1 MAEVGL
7 LLPCLSAV
15 SKTLTGN
22 SPHAASIHIL
32 DNDSLLNIFY
42 LYRPV
47 LILDEHE
54 DEVDESV
61 HLAGG
66 RTWVSEQWWYRLA
79 HVCQRW
85 RDLILRSASYL
96 GLSLVC
102 TYGTP
107 VADMLA
113 HSPHLPL
120 IIDYFVHSPPLPLD
134 YSGDDDDVSH
144 ITEEEEK
151 GIIFALKQRDRVCRV
166 RLRVPI
172 PKLQNLVK
180 VIDEEYPILEYLIL
194 SPLTDEGITFV
205 LSERLQAPRLI
216 HLMLFSF
223 ALPKGYRLLTTAA
236 GLVTLWLFMCD
247 PSAYFQPIVLL
258 RLISFMPQLET
269 LKIDFQHAEEDAESS
284 EEDVESADEDVESAD
299 EDVESADE
307 DVESADEDV
316 ESADEDVES
325 ADEDV
330 ESADEDV
337 ESADEDVESADEDVE
352 SADED
357 VESAEEDVE
366 NQLTQ
371 TLITLPNLRWFD
383 FCGSVPYLQPL
394 VCDIIAPRLEKL
406 KIFFQPR
413 LVFFV
418 TGLSDFMITTENL
431 RFDSAE
437 FVFSREV
444 VHAGFYLRAKAG
456 TGIYAISI
464 RIYCARA
471 FFSQVASI
479 TQIFFN
485 VGQRFSA
492 VERLILEDK
501 ENGWLFKSKIGD
513 QRKDWHKLLR
523 SFSNVKT
530 LHIDDGLVE
539 TLSHCL
545 RLEDGEYPPELLS
558 ELQELSY
565 SGSVDANGEAL
576 TPFIDARQSAGRP
589 VNLVHDPN
597 S

>member
-299 EDVESADE
+299 EDVESA
-307 DVESADEDV
+307 
-316 ESADEDVES
+316 
-325 ADEDV
+325 
-330 ESADEDV
+330 
-337 ESADEDVESADEDVE
+337 
-352 SADED
+352 
-357 VESAEEDVE
+357 EEDVE

>member
-1 MAEVGL
+1 VAEVRL

-54 DEVDESV
+54 DEIDESV

-66 RTWVSEQWWYRLA
+66 KTWVSEQWWYRLA

-107 VADMLA
+107 VANMLA
-113 HSPHLPL
+113 HSPRLPL

-134 YSGDDDDVSH
+134 YSGDDDDISH
-144 ITEEEEK
+144 ISEEEEK

-166 RLRVPI
+166 RLRVSV
-172 PKLQNLVK
+172 PKLQNLIK

-194 SPLTDEGITFV
+194 SPLTDEGLTFV

-216 HLMLFSF
+216 HLMLFGF
-223 ALPKGYRLLTTAA
+223 ALPKGYRLLMTAA

-258 RLISFMPQLET
+258 RLISSMPQLET

-284 EEDVESADEDVESAD
+284 EEEDVESAD
-299 EDVESADE
+299 EDVER
-307 DVESADEDV
+307 
-316 ESADEDVES
+316 
-325 ADEDV
+325 
-330 ESADEDV
+330 
-337 ESADEDVESADEDVE
+337 
-352 SADED
+352 
-357 VESAEEDVE
+357 AEEDVE
-366 NQLTQ
+366 SQLTQ

-383 FCGSVPYLQPL
+383 FCGSVPYLRPL

-418 TGLSDFMITTENL
+418 TGLSDFMNTTENL

-464 RIYCARA
+464 RIYCARP

-479 TQIFFN
+479 TQIFFR
-485 VGQRFSA
+485 VGQMFSG
-492 VERLILEDK
+492 VEHLILEDK
-501 ENGWLFKSKIGD
+501 ENGWLFKSKIGV
-513 QRKDWHKLLR
+513 QRKDWHELLR

-545 RLEDGEYPPELLS
+545 RLKDGEYPLELLS

-565 SGSVDANGEAL
+565 SGSIDANGEAL

>member
-205 LSERLQAPRLI
+205 LSERLQAPRL
-216 HLMLFSF
+216 
-223 ALPKGYRLLTTAA
+223 RLL
-236 GLVTLWLFMCD
+236 
-247 PSAYFQPIVLL
+247 SANRFAP
-258 RLISFMPQLET
+258 
-269 LKIDFQHAEEDAESS
+269 IDFIHA
-284 EEDVESADEDVESAD
+284 
-299 EDVESADE
+299 
-307 DVESADEDV
+307 
-316 ESADEDVES
+316 
-325 ADEDV
+325 
-330 ESADEDV
+330 
-337 ESADEDVESADEDVE
+337 
-352 SADED
+352 
-357 VESAEEDVE
+357 
-366 NQLTQ
+366 T
-371 TLITLPNLRWFD
+371 
-383 FCGSVPYLQPL
+383 
-394 VCDIIAPRLEKL
+394 
-406 KIFFQPR
+406 
-413 LVFFV
+413 
-418 TGLSDFMITTENL
+418 
-431 RFDSAE
+431 
-437 FVFSREV
+437 
-444 VHAGFYLRAKAG
+444 AGD
-456 TGIYAISI
+456 T
-464 RIYCARA
+464 
-471 FFSQVASI
+471 
-479 TQIFFN
+479 
-485 VGQRFSA
+485 
-492 VERLILEDK
+492 
-501 ENGWLFKSKIGD
+501 
-513 QRKDWHKLLR
+513 
-523 SFSNVKT
+523 
-530 LHIDDGLVE
+530 
-539 TLSHCL
+539 
-545 RLEDGEYPPELLS
+545 
-558 ELQELSY
+558 
-565 SGSVDANGEAL
+565 
-576 TPFIDARQSAGRP
+576 
-589 VNLVHDPN
+589 
-597 S
+597 

>member
-1 MAEVGL
+1 VAEVGL

-307 DVESADEDV
+307 DVESA
-316 ESADEDVES
+316 
-325 ADEDV
+325 
-330 ESADEDV
+330 
-337 ESADEDVESADEDVE
+337 
-352 SADED
+352 
-357 VESAEEDVE
+357 EEDVE

>member
-1 MAEVGL
+1 
-7 LLPCLSAV
+7 
-15 SKTLTGN
+15 
-22 SPHAASIHIL
+22 
-32 DNDSLLNIFY
+32 
-42 LYRPV
+42 
-47 LILDEHE
+47 
-54 DEVDESV
+54 
-61 HLAGG
+61 
-66 RTWVSEQWWYRLA
+66 
-79 HVCQRW
+79 
-85 RDLILRSASYL
+85 
-96 GLSLVC
+96 
-102 TYGTP
+102 
-107 VADMLA
+107 MLA

-284 EEDVESADEDVESAD
+284 E
-299 EDVESADE
+299 
-307 DVESADEDV
+307 
-316 ESADEDVES
+316 
-325 ADEDV
+325 EDV